1 MHILFRAFPLARLRR
16 EANLADKLFE
26 PLFGYHLSDHQPFL
40 LLGFG
45 KERQYSTSALKRF
58 YDRATISEAPR
69 APVRPKVNSCT
80 DHIVSVSE
88 IYFTTLASTCFSPV
102 QYYWKLNDMLL
113 SPIPFRSQLL
123 VHVSSLVVMH
133 MMRSLHAH
141 HKQWTGAMCSVMATS
156 DRHPHG
162 SFSCRCRDARD
173 QTLQKV

>member
-1 MHILFRAFPLARLRR
+1 MHVLFRAFQLARLRR
-16 EANLADKLFE
+16 EAKLADKLFE

-45 KERQYSTSALKRF
+45 KERQYSTSVLKRF

-113 SPIPFRSQLL
+113 SPIPFRSQLPSRYSRSCSCQQL
-123 VHVSSLVVMH
+123 SGDAHDAITSCPPRAVDRCHV
-133 MMRSLHAH
+133 
-141 HKQWTGAMCSVMATS
+141 Q
-156 DRHPHG
+156 
-162 SFSCRCRDARD
+162 RDGHE
-173 QTLQKV
+173 